1 VAITTLKVKIVGGFF
16 YTARGGFSMRVTQS
30 ASQYEEI
37 ELAAWLTPIAMP
49 KEQKCGHYYTFCE
62 NDWITFFERGLCIS

>member
-1 VAITTLKVKIVGGFF
+1 VAITTLKVKIDGGFF
-16 YTARGGFSMRVTQS
+16 FTAAGGFSMRVTQ
-30 ASQYEEI
+30 
-37 ELAAWLTPIAMP
+37 IAMP

>member
-1 VAITTLKVKIVGGFF
+1 VKIDGGFF
-16 YTARGGFSMRVTQS
+16 FTAAGGFSMRVADS

-49 KEQKCGHYYTFCE
+49 KEQKCGHYYT
-62 NDWITFFERGLCIS
+62 